1 MPLRSAT
8 CLLLATTVMAESSTT
23 VMYSPLAVSFSA
35 SVTLGILYVV
45 SIFSFDL
52 GCEMRTLTMCGVVEQ
67 PIMMLTAAVSGKIY
81 LSLFIAIPLSEQ
93 INDIHC
99 CTGRQKSPFVFVLD
113 QVTAA
118 FADVFLLIHP
128 HQACSDLPL
137 YVPAFGYRVCP
148 SDAAAYAV
156 GFTLIS
162 VFGSEQVAHTVLA
175 CCGIHAEECADVAL
189 QPPPAGTRC
198 NVEVAELLVVAEAE
212 RVVLN
217 RDVERPFLVERHGCL
232 YVDVGGCQ
240 TDQVGPDGI
249 ALCACFLYAQEKQN
263 YGGDQFQS
271 LDVHSC
277 ASFSLLF

>member
-35 SVTLGILYVV
+35 SVTMCSTPLSSVQRISLGILYVV

-52 GCEMRTLTMCGVVEQ
+52 GWEMRTLAMCGVVEQ

-118 FADVFLLIHP
+118 FADIFLLVHP
-128 HQACSDLPL
+128 HQTCSDLPL

-148 SDAAAYAV
+148 ADAAAYAV
-156 GFTLIS
+156 GFSLIAL
-162 VFGSEQVAHTVLA
+162 FGPEQVTHTVFA

-198 NVEVAELLVVAEAE
+198 NVEVTELLVVAEAE
-212 RVVLN
+212 RIVLD
-217 RDVERPFLVERHGCL
+217 RDVE
-232 YVDVGGCQ
+232 
-240 TDQVGPDGI
+240 
-249 ALCACFLYAQEKQN
+249 
-263 YGGDQFQS
+263 
-271 LDVHSC
+271 
-277 ASFSLLF
+277 